1 MPTINPPAPGVPGR
15 QRIMFMSEAWVL
27 IAVTPVLYL
36 LAGSTRGGLRL
47 LMLAFM
53 FMVIA
58 DGLLSYVLTRSIR
71 ASAKL
76 PTTIDLGTSPD
87 IEIEIEWP
95 LRAPVVAHFT
105 EGLTSAK
112 SSGPASGDGVIPASG
127 IRRGVVDE
135 VTLTIAAGAFLGLI
149 GFVSETVMTPAEP
162 ILVLP
167 PARPHPDVIA
177 DIDRLATPDDAELI
191 GVRPYRPGDRP
202 GDVHWPSVARTPE
215 IMVRERAPAP
225 PAPPPLTVVV
235 AGTDAE
241 SFDDRLAVARFAV
254 EYAWTL
260 GMRVTLVTNTNQG
273 GKVTNPPLTSPADL
287 HLALATATPG
297 PRPTTRD
304 DQAVLDVDGLD
315 LAQPSVGRR
324 MHGS

>member
-1 MPTINPPAPGVPGR
+1 
-15 QRIMFMSEAWVL
+15 MFMSEAWVL

-76 PTTIDLGTSPD
+76 PTTIDLGSSPG
-87 IEIEIEWP
+87 IEVEIDWP

-105 EGLTSAK
+105 EGLSSAK
-112 SSGPASGDGVIPASG
+112 SSGPACGDGVIPASG
-127 IRRGVVDE
+127 VQRGVVNE

-149 GFVSETVMTPAEP
+149 GFVSESVMTPAEP

-225 PAPPPLTVVV
+225 PTPPPLTVLV
-235 AGTDAE
+235 AGSGADAE
-241 SFDDRLAVARFAV
+241 SFDDRLAIARFAI

-260 GMRVTLVTNTNQG
+260 GMQVTLVTHTSRDDA
-273 GKVTNPPLTSPADL
+273 VTNAPLTGPADL
-287 HLALATATPG
+287 HRSLATAIPG
-297 PRPTTRD
+297 PRPATRD
-304 DQAVLDVDGLD
+304 DEALLDVDGLD
-315 LAQPSVGRR
+315 LAQTSVGRQI
-324 MHGS
+324 HGP